1 MVSEPF
7 IVILGDINRGL
18 RFFGPYE
25 SYSEACEEA
34 ESAKERWNVVPLHA
48 PFWNCNEQML
58 EGKPPHFPEGV

>member
-25 SYSEACEEA
+25 SYVEACAEA
-34 ESAKERWNVVPLHA
+34 ESAKE
-48 PFWNCNEQML
+48 
-58 EGKPPHFPEGV
+58 